1 MYDEFTSQG
10 RLFQTDSAAPV
21 EKNKTSLKEHM
32 HTLGEKKTKNEQK
45 YQKKNTAGTLGC
57 KLSGVK
63 LICILSRTQLAH
75 WVVNF
80 QE

>member
-1 MYDEFTSQG
+1 MFDEFTLQW

-21 EKNKTSLKEHM
+21 ERKKTSLSEHM
-32 HTLGEKKTKNEQK
+32 HTLEEKKHEQK
-45 YQKKNTAGTLGC
+45 YQQKNTAGTLGG

-75 WVVNF
+75 FVVNF